1 MWGCYVHGIFDKG
14 ETASAL
20 VEALLRE
27 KGLEGS
33 AAAVDWQEYAQQQ
46 YDKLA
51 DGVRGALDMN
61 AIYRILERGV

>member
-1 MWGCYVHGIFDKG
+1 M
-14 ETASAL
+14 
-20 VEALLRE
+20 EALLRE

-61 AIYRILERGV
+61 AVYRILERGV